1 MKKIVVLIVG
11 ILLFT
16 SCQQGNDDKQYQ
28 EEDLETDVEIIT
40 VDSLPD
46 AKWNGEYMKIDNR
59 DKVKRSNRQS
69 YGSDM
74 YSMGVMRIYL
84 ENKDTIHF
92 STYERRKNVLTFNS
106 SHLRLFIKSAFEEDV
121 HLHFQKNNI
130 ATQAKGKYKVDST
143 KKDKNSAFMSV
154 NAFLGDEKKTLT
166 LNSGEVEI
174 KYFDA
179 QLAKIELAF
188 QGTFIAESGEEV
200 KGSGEINILFEE
212 AIMTAD
218 E

>member
-28 EEDLETDVEIIT
+28 GEDLETDVEIIT

-92 STYERRKNVLTFNS
+92 STYERKKNVLTF
-106 SHLRLFIKSAFEEDV
+106 
-121 HLHFQKNNI
+121 
-130 ATQAKGKYKVDST
+130 
-143 KKDKNSAFMSV
+143 
-154 NAFLGDEKKTLT
+154 
-166 LNSGEVEI
+166 
-174 KYFDA
+174 
-179 QLAKIELAF
+179 
-188 QGTFIAESGEEV
+188 
-200 KGSGEINILFEE
+200 
-212 AIMTAD
+212 
-218 E
+218 